1 MCSPYLLPA
10 TTTKAPSMF
19 LVTMD
24 ILAKHEVSIQKTG
37 KHPFLGS
44 VGACPNLW
52 KTLEKWMCSPYLL
65 PATTTKAPSMFLVT
79 MDILAKHEVS
89 IQKTG
94 KHPFLGSVGAC
105 TNLWK
110 TMETWLFSPYLQP
123 LQSTEFPSKNLENIH
138 FWDQWGHAQTYEK
151 PWKNGCFPHICYH
164 QPPSLFLVTMETFAK
179 HGVSIQKPGKHPFLE
194 SVGAC
199 PNLWKTL
206 EKWMF
211 SPYLLPPRHHK

>member
-1 MCSPYLLPA
+1 
-10 TTTKAPSMF
+10 
-19 LVTMD
+19 
-24 ILAKHEVSIQKTG
+24 
-37 KHPFLGS
+37 
-44 VGACPNLW
+44 
-52 KTLEKWMCSPYLL
+52 
-65 PATTTKAPSMFLVT
+65 MFLVT

-110 TMETWLFSPYLQP
+110 TMETWLFSPIFATFAKARSFHP
-123 LQSTEFPSKNLENIH
+123 KTWKTSIFGISGGMPKPMKNLGKM
-138 FWDQWGHAQTYEK
+138 DV
-151 PWKNGCFPHICYH
+151 FPHICYH